1 MATKRT
7 GNTFRRPDEIF
18 TRLAKDPL
26 CRLYLFHGDETYFIN
41 RAVSC
46 VHKTLGQDV
55 AVDTFYAGEDSLDHL
70 LEAWGSPSLFAK
82 QSLVVLKGAER
93 LTADDR
99 ERLATEAELR
109 DASQPLVVCLQGRA
123 NLSFKFFSVCAKH
136 GFVAEFRSPYVNLIP
151 GWAQRFARER
161 GVRLNES
168 AASDLADHIGT
179 DLLALSTE
187 MDKLVAFVFPETE
200 IGVQAVRQCAG
211 DLHQHSAFDLA
222 DALGQRNGKR
232 AFGLLRQVLSDE
244 KRAVPVLHALVSH
257 FRRLWQVKDLRD
269 RNAADSEVERAVG
282 LRGKRVQALVRQS
295 RAFSYMDLQ
304 RVLHQASCLDIAL
317 KSSRTRPQV
326 LFDAFILEV
335 CGSAGTK

>member
-7 GNTFRRPDEIF
+7 GTTFRRPDEIF
-18 TRLAKDPL
+18 THLAKAPL
-26 CRLYLFHGDETYFIN
+26 CPLYLFHGDESYFIN
-41 RAVSC
+41 RAVGC

-70 LEAWGSPSLFAK
+70 LEAWGSPSLFAE
-82 QSLVVLKGAER
+82 QSLVVLKGAGR
-93 LTADDR
+93 LTAADR

-109 DASQPLVVCLQGRA
+109 DTSQPLIVCMQGRA
-123 NLSFKFFSVCAKH
+123 NLSLKFFSVCAKH
-136 GFVAEFRSPYVNLIP
+136 GFVAEFRPPFVNQIP

-161 GVRLNES
+161 GVRMNEA

-187 MDKLVAFVFPETE
+187 IDKLVAFVFPETE
-200 IGVQAVRQCAG
+200 IGVEAVRLCAG

-244 KRAVPVLHALVSH
+244 KRALPVLHALVSH

-269 RNAADSEVERAVG
+269 SRAPDSQIEREVG
-282 LRGKRVQALVRQS
+282 LYGAKVRALVGQS
-295 RAFSYMDLQ
+295 RSFSYTDL
-304 RVLHQASCLDIAL
+304 RHVLHQASCLDIAL
-317 KSSRTRPQV
+317 KSSRTPPQV

-335 CGSAGTK
+335 CGRAGTK

>member
-7 GNTFRRPDEIF
+7 GNTFRPPDEVF
-18 TRLAKDPL
+18 THLAKGPV
-26 CRLYLFHGDETYFIN
+26 CPLYLFHGDETYFIN

-55 AVDTFYAGEDSLDHL
+55 AVDTFYAGEDSLDYL

-82 QSLVVLKGAER
+82 QTLVVLKGAER
-93 LTADDR
+93 LTAVDR
-99 ERLATEAELR
+99 ERLAAEAELR
-109 DASQPLVVCLQGRA
+109 DASQPLVVCCRGRA
-123 NLSFKFFSVCAKH
+123 NLSLKFFSVCAKH
-136 GFVAEFRSPYVNLIP
+136 GFVAEFRPLFVNLIP
-151 GWAQRFARER
+151 GWVHRFARER
-161 GVRLNES
+161 GVRLNTA

-200 IGVQAVRQCAG
+200 IGVEAVRQCAG

-244 KRAVPVLHALVSH
+244 KQALPVLHALAGH

-269 RNAADSEVERAVG
+269 SKAADCEVERAVG
-282 LRGKRVQALVRQS
+282 LRGKKVRAMVGQS

-317 KSSRTRPQV
+317 KSSRTPPQV

-335 CGSAGTK
+335 CGRAGTK